1 MNATHNKKHIL
12 VLDKDNRILSV
23 VDDLMH
29 LGNFD
34 VHVTYDPNAIY
45 DSAKSLKPDL
55 VILDYKLLND
65 ECEEICQDFKQD
77 SELTGVPIIVVTTY
91 KTKKIR
97 AEAYKCDALF
107 VKPLDISLFA
117 SRMDYLMAS

>member
-1 MNATHNKKHIL
+1 MRALEDKKHIL

-29 LGNFD
+29 LGNFE
-34 VHVTYDPNAIY
+34 VHITYDPNAVY
-45 DSAKSLKPDL
+45 DSAKALKPDL
-55 VILDYKLLND
+55 VILDYLLLNN
-65 ECEEICQDFKQD
+65 ECQEICRDFNED
-77 SELTGVPIIVVTTY
+77 TELHSVPIIVVTTY
-91 KTKKIR
+91 KSKKIL
-97 AEAYKCDALF
+97 AEAYKCEALF